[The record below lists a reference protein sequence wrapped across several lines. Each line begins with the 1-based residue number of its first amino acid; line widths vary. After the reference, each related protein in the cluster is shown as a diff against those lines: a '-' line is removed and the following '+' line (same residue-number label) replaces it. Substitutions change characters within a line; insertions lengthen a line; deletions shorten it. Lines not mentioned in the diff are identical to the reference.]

1 MKKKV
6 TNPTTQQSNTQT
18 TTKNKGVLPTLQTN
32 INDGL
37 DYQRRMLNFENTRGS
52 SSGGGVSN
60 YGFTG
65 QVMKGYFDKETG
77 NKEEKS
83 LKVIDKYIIGTDK
96 STSKS
101 ILKDLGVDRKIFNNL
116 PTEVKEQL
124 VNWKFNTGRSV
135 ADLIYMASGK
145 DKSFTGYKSHRSNS
159 KTPSDLSNIDISN
172 LTKTQLNKARKELYE
187 GRIESMKDLLK
198 EGKITKSELDFAI
211 EGYNNSQKFRLQ

>member
-1 MKKKV
+1 
-6 TNPTTQQSNTQT
+6 
-18 TTKNKGVLPTLQTN
+18 
-32 INDGL
+32 
-37 DYQRRMLNFENTRGS
+37 MLNNENTRGS
-52 SSGGGVSN
+52 SSGGGVNN

-77 NKEEKS
+77 NKEEKA

-124 VNWKFNTGRSV
+124 VDWKFNTGRSV

-145 DKSFTGYKSHRSNS
+145 DKSFTGYKAHRSS
-159 KTPSDLSNIDISN
+159 AKKPSELSNIDILS

-198 EGKITKSELDFAI
+198 EGKITKSDLDFAI